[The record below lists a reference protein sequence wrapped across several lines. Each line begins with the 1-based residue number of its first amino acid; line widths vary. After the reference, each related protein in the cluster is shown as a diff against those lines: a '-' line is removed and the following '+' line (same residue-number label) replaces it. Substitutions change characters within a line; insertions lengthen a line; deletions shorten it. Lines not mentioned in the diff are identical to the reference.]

1 MPDFIIVL
9 LDCSVRREETSL
21 ADVDKHL
28 LSPSLLILIISV
40 SLLFCLA
47 VILKVWECHEPVFVE
62 ELVCRNSGISYRG
75 TVVDCA
81 RDQMLLTH

>member
-47 VILKVWECHEPVFVE
+47 VILKVRECHEPVFVE
-62 ELVCRNSGISYRG
+62 ELVVKSDRKS
-75 TVVDCA
+75 VV
-81 RDQMLLTH
+81 

>member
-40 SLLFCLA
+40 SLGM
-47 VILKVWECHEPVFVE
+47 
-62 ELVCRNSGISYRG
+62 S
-75 TVVDCA
+75 
-81 RDQMLLTH
+81 